1 MCVALPARGRGPL
14 NAAQT
19 LKGPGVL
26 ERVRVAA
33 KRPVGPADLCSN
45 LEPTMFKPCDLG
57 CPLTSLGSAA
67 FARDR
72 ETIMSPLEVRGRG
85 GCLAPMAVQ
94 KHLPHFLVIGPAPLG
109 APGAFWVPRAPH
121 TAGDAH
127 KHRSQSPITLTE
139 PQGAADPG
147 RGPRPEPSSFARR
160 KLLLPGLA
168 KVHSPSQT

>member
-1 MCVALPARGRGPL
+1 MEAWRRRWVCVALPARGRGPL

-85 GCLAPMAVQ
+85 ARLAPMAVQ
-94 KHLPHFLVIGPAPLG
+94 TPAALLSHRPGASRSSGRFLG
-109 APGAFWVPRAPH
+109 APCA
-121 TAGDAH
+121 AH
-127 KHRSQSPITLTE
+127 RR
-139 PQGAADPG
+139 G
-147 RGPRPEPSSFARR
+147 RP
-160 KLLLPGLA
+160 
-168 KVHSPSQT
+168 